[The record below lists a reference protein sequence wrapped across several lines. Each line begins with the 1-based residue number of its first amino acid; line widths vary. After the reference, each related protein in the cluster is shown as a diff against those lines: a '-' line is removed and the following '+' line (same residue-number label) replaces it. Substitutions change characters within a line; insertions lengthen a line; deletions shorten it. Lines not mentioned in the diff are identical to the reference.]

1 MNLKIKSD
9 LFDFFLKK
17 IGYQSIPVSQRVV
30 LMMNLLTVVS
40 WSCFV
45 CVQPDIMRMVEEAL
59 TDLAEAKSNVSEER
73 DDLNELV
80 QDIQVLD

>member
-1 MNLKIKSD
+1 MI
-9 LFDFFLKK
+9 FLKEK

-40 WSCFV
+40 CSCFV
-45 CVQPDIMRMVEEAL
+45 SVQPDIMRMVEEAL